1 MRVLSSAKRLANI
14 DCRQAAALCLS
25 EVVKGASLSQQ
36 IPLWEPQ
43 VIQRDRALFRQLCY
57 GVLRHYPR
65 LEAYAKQLLR
75 KPFKEKDTDILQLI
89 LMGIYQLSETR
100 IPDHAAVSATVA
112 VTKPLK
118 KAWAKNLVNG
128 VLRQWQRSHESLKL
142 KHTLAEQSAHPEWLY
157 QRLANAWP
165 EQFENIIAANNEQA
179 PMCLRVNQGLQSRD
193 DYLQLL
199 AQADIRATA
208 CEFASQGLRLS
219 QAAAVD
225 ELPGFAEG
233 WVSVQDE
240 SPQLAA
246 QLLELAPA
254 MRVLDACCAPGGKT
268 CHIAETEPALSELVA
283 VDIDAQRLARV
294 ADNLQRL
301 QLQANL
307 HCADLADLEA
317 WWHGQPFDR
326 ILYDAPCSATGV
338 IRRNPDIK
346 LHRRDSDIAA
356 LCELQLS
363 LLTAL
368 WQTLKPG
375 GRLLYATCSVLPEE
389 NEHLIA
395 QFCRQ
400 QADVQHLVIEAEWGE
415 QRPFGRQIFPKLGLH
430 DGFYYAL
437 LLKNE

>member
-1 MRVLSSAKRLANI
+1 MLVLSNAKSLAKI

-25 EVVKGASLSQQ
+25 AVVKGASLSQQ
-36 IPLWEPQ
+36 IPLWEPK
-43 VIQRDRALFRQLCY
+43 VIPRDQALFRQLCY
-57 GVLRHYPR
+57 GVLRHYPA

-112 VTKPLK
+112 VTKLLK
-118 KAWAKNLVNG
+118 KVWAKNLVNG

-142 KHTLAEQSAHPEWLY
+142 KHSLAEQSAHPEWLY
-157 QRLANAWP
+157 QRIVKAWP
-165 EQFENIIAANNEQA
+165 DKFETIIAANNQQA
-179 PMCLRVNQGLQSRD
+179 PMCLRVNQVLQSRD
-193 DYLQLL
+193 DYRQLL
-199 AQADIRATA
+199 AQADIQAST
-208 CEFASQGLRLS
+208 CEFADQGLRLS
-219 QAAAVD
+219 QATAVE

-233 WVSVQDE
+233 RVSVQDE

-246 QLLELAPA
+246 QLLDLAPA

-283 VDIDAQRLARV
+283 VDIDAQRLTRV

-301 QLQANL
+301 QLKASL
-307 HCADLADLEA
+307 HCADLADLES
-317 WWHGQPFDR
+317 WWQGLPFDR

-346 LHRRDSDIAA
+346 LHRRDSDIVA
-356 LCELQLS
+356 LSALQLS
-363 LLTAL
+363 LLTVL

-389 NEHLIA
+389 NEQVIA

-400 QADVQHLVIEAEWGE
+400 QTDAKHLVIEAEWGE
-415 QRPFGRQIFPKLGLH
+415 QRPFGRQIFPKIGFQ